1 MRNNIIRTLLFGFE
15 LELLITSKPSLE
27 VLPRW
32 DDAVIEL
39 SKILSQNMIEN
50 EIYEQSSEAKPN
62 YKKWT
67 ITEDGTIKQDRKA
80 GQYGVELIS
89 NICTI
94 ETVPQRTSGW
104 RSVQENLWNCLQN
117 RFNVIPSESCGTH
130 IHVSYRRKK
139 GWSLRRLKWLACS
152 VIYFERCIDSVM
164 PEHRRHNKFCAS
176 NRYNR
181 ILRHKTMKEI
191 FHLILQIRN
200 TKQGHAELA
209 NLICPDGR
217 WYRWNF
223 QHMEKQN
230 PHIQTIEFRQPP
242 GSTASRGATFWPQ
255 FTISFVAGVVVDR
268 RKHDP
273 DIPAT
278 LAGLYNLVSSGASYV
293 GMEDKDQLTQFFKD
307 REQLQEEMYPEQTW
321 TAEDGALVL
330 ARRGKE
336 VVRERKK
343 QAALEEQVALQELQ
357 GINLSDDETDENE
370 L

>member
-1 MRNNIIRTLLFGFE
+1 
-15 LELLITSKPSLE
+15 
-27 VLPRW
+27 
-32 DDAVIEL
+32 
-39 SKILSQNMIEN
+39 
-50 EIYEQSSEAKPN
+50 
-62 YKKWT
+62 
-67 ITEDGTIKQDRKA
+67 
-80 GQYGVELIS
+80 
-89 NICTI
+89 
-94 ETVPQRTSGW
+94 
-104 RSVQENLWNCLQN
+104 
-117 RFNVIPSESCGTH
+117 
-130 IHVSYRRKK
+130 
-139 GWSLRRLKWLACS
+139 
-152 VIYFERCIDSVM
+152 M

-370 L
+370 LWRYGRKAKWNCRILRQQRHLGKALNFKYESESRSAKATMLALTQASVAKELLKGKLRSAI